1 MGQSLNSRWVAY
13 LPPFLR
19 SRVVGRPNLQKILNN
34 AGWLFFDK
42 IWRLGVGLIVGV
54 WVARY
59 LGPDQFGLWNYTQ
72 AFTALFGAFATLGL
86 DSIVVRELV
95 KYPERQNSIMG
106 SAFRL
111 KLVGGILAMLC
122 TLLAIS
128 VVRTNDQL
136 VRILVAL
143 SAAGFIFQSLN
154 VIDYYFQAKVKS
166 RYTVYAT
173 NGAFSLITLAKI
185 VLVLKGAPLVAFAW
199 VGLAEIVLTTF
210 FLCLAFR
217 LTNQDM
223 KTWRYDTSIAK
234 GLLKDSWP
242 LIFSGL
248 AVAIF
253 MKIDQIML
261 EELLDS
267 HAVGIYSAATRISE
281 VWYFLGT
288 IFVSSASPAIYSSKT
303 ISEEKYLANL
313 QRIFDL
319 MLILSI
325 AIILPLSLCAAPLVN
340 LLYGAAYAEAS
351 KVLMV
356 HIWATLFVFTGIAQ
370 GVFWIAEN
378 LQKFALLLTFSAA
391 AINIIMNFVLIPR
404 LGVIGA
410 AIATLI
416 SYGVPTILMPYLLKQ
431 TRPVF
436 FAFFRALNIFRY
448 TRIWH
453 A

>member
-1 MGQSLNSRWVAY
+1 MRQSLDSRWVAY
-13 LPPFLR
+13 LPPSLR
-19 SRVVGRPNLQKILNN
+19 SKVAGRSNLQKILNN
-34 AGWLFFDK
+34 TAWLFFDK

-59 LGPDQFGLWNYTQ
+59 LGPDQFGLWNYTL

-173 NGAFSLITLAKI
+173 NGAFSLITLVKI
-185 VLVLKGAPLVAFAW
+185 VLVLKAAPLVAFAW
-199 VGLAEIVLTTF
+199 AGLAEVMLTTC
-210 FLCLAFR
+210 FLYLAFR
-217 LTNQDM
+217 LTRQNM
-223 KTWRYDTSIAK
+223 LAWHYDAGTAK
-234 GLLKDSWP
+234 ALLKDSWP

-248 AVAIF
+248 AVAVF

-288 IFVSSASPAIYSSKT
+288 IFVNSASPTIYSAKA
-303 ISEEKYLANL
+303 ISQEKYAANL

-319 MLILSI
+319 MVMLSM
-325 AIILPLSLCAAPLVN
+325 AIIVPLSLCAPLVVN
-340 LLYGAAYAEAS
+340 LLYGAAYAEAA
-351 KVLMV
+351 KVLTV

-378 LQKFALLLTFSAA
+378 LQKFALVLTFSAA

-404 LGVIGA
+404 LGATGA
-410 AIATLI
+410 ALATLI
-416 SYGVPTILMPYLLKQ
+416 SYGIPTILMPYILKQ

-436 FAFFRALNIFRY
+436 FAFLKALNIFRY
-448 TRIWH
+448 IRI
-453 A
+453 

>member
-1 MGQSLNSRWVAY
+1 MDSRWVAY

-19 SRVVGRPNLQKILNN
+19 SKVAGRPNLQKILNN
-34 AGWLFFDK
+34 TGWLFFDK
-42 IWRLGVGLIVGV
+42 ILRLGVGLLVGV

-59 LGPDQFGLWNYTQ
+59 LGPDQFGLWNYTL

-95 KYPERQNSIMG
+95 KYPEQQDIIMG

-111 KLVGGILAMLC
+111 KLVGGILAMLS
-122 TLLAIS
+122 TVLAIT
-128 VVRTNDQL
+128 VMRTNDQL
-136 VRILVAL
+136 VRILVTL
-143 SAAGFIFQSLN
+143 SAVGFIFQSLN

-173 NGAFSLITLAKI
+173 NGAFSLITLVKI
-185 VLVLKGAPLVAFAW
+185 ALVLKAAPLVAFAW
-199 VGLAEIVLTTF
+199 AGLAEIVLTTF
-210 FLCLAFR
+210 FLCMAFR
-217 LTNQDM
+217 LNHQHLRA
-223 KTWRYDTSIAK
+223 WRYDKHIVK
-234 GLLKDSWP
+234 NLLKDSWP

-267 HAVGIYSAATRISE
+267 HAVGIYAAATRISE

-288 IFVSSASPAIYSSKT
+288 IFVNSASPSIYSAKT
-303 ISEEKYLANL
+303 MSPEKYVANL

-319 MLILSI
+319 MVILAM
-325 AIILPLSLCAAPLVN
+325 AIIVPLSLCAPFVVN
-340 LLYGAAYAEAS
+340 LLYGAAYGEAS

-404 LGVIGA
+404 LGAMGA
-410 AIATLI
+410 ALATLI
-416 SYGVPTILMPYLLKQ
+416 SYGIPTILLPYVLKE